1 MNNYIIFRKD
11 LKLNKNKKIGNIG
24 ERLAKVYLLVNG
36 YQILKCNY
44 RIKIGEI
51 DIIAKKNNIIHFVE
65 VKTRTN
71 KRIEARESIGKTKC
85 DHILRVAK
93 YYLSKNKIYDIGCQV
108 DAIEVYLQKGSI
120 EIDHI
125 EQIIAY

>member
-1 MNNYIIFRKD
+1 MNN
-11 LKLNKNKKIGNIG
+11 NKRIGNIG
-24 ERLAKVYLLVNG
+24 ERLAKVYLLING

-71 KRIEARESIGKTKC
+71 KRIEARESIGKLKC
-85 DHILRVAK
+85 SHIWRVAK
-93 YYLSKNKIYDIGCQV
+93 YYIYINKIYNIGCQI
-108 DAIEVYLQKGSI
+108 DAIEVYLQKNSI

-125 EQIIAY
+125 EQIIDY